1 MRGKPLKLP
10 KNKSLFFKRSLFAH
24 CGKQAE
30 VFFIKSFII
39 GFFMGMAIFFAL
51 FFYVYG
57 YYNDSTS
64 IFLVDPKYNT
74 YLFDNGEQILSTK
87 YKYVKLDEMPSE
99 LIYFLLWSED
109 REFYEHNGINIKA
122 LTRAAL
128 TNIKN
133 FSIVQGG
140 STLTQQLA
148 KTVYLT
154 NERTIKRKIMDIMLA
169 FFLERSYTKEEIL
182 EAYMNSVYLGND
194 ISGFGAAAERYY
206 GKELQ
211 NLSYEEMLVLI
222 GIINGP
228 EVYNPYKYPERA
240 KNQGMI
246 VLNSLPS
253 NFIIEEKDSVKERID
268 KMVFYPQTYDERY
281 LNLVYRIKV
290 EEEDIGLKGGGYTIK
305 TTFNKNLFDS
315 VTVDSSTSAI
325 VINNKTG
332 EILSFWGGEYDVFYS
347 QQQVGSAI
355 KPFYYLL
362 ALENGYDTDT
372 VLPDQPMKFGDWAPE
387 NFDKTY
393 RGTVTLEEAL
403 VDSINIPSI
412 YLASHIDISPQRSI
426 ETIKNF
432 LSNVVGVQGKYPN
445 DLTLSLGTVETS
457 PYEFTKAYSL
467 FPNYGIIP
475 STYIISEVY
484 DKKGNLIYKRYP
496 NVERKIDGISNDSY
510 ATMNTLMRK
519 VVLEGTG
526 QRANVLDLDLHGKT
540 GTSDLSAWFV
550 GYTGSEVLTTMVKGE
565 DLLSSYTAVPW
576 AKEIA
581 TSLLYYG
588 QSEEVYV
595 YLSLKSIQESI
606 SFFES
611 PIDFVS
617 TGGNV
622 VGYLN
627 SVKFDYPYKELEKKI
642 NAAQREIQY
651 LYPDV
656 VKEIEQWKKENLTDF
671 FKEPFSFIQNG
682 YDLESYLNSITIDK
696 DKQAQLKEIYN
707 QIKYI
712 YPDQAKV
719 IEKFIE

>member
-1 MRGKPLKLP
+1 
-10 KNKSLFFKRSLFAH
+10 
-24 CGKQAE
+24 
-30 VFFIKSFII
+30 
-39 GFFMGMAIFFAL
+39 MAIFFAL

-211 NLSYEEMLVLI
+211 NLNYEEMLVLI

>member
-1 MRGKPLKLP
+1 V
-10 KNKSLFFKRSLFAH
+10 
-24 CGKQAE
+24 E

-39 GFFMGMAIFFAL
+39 GFFTGIAIFFAL

-57 YYNDSTS
+57 YYSDSTS
-64 IFLVDPKYNT
+64 IFLVDSKYNT

-99 LIYFLLWSED
+99 LIYFLLWTED

-206 GKELQ
+206 GKELE

-246 VLNSLPS
+246 VLNSLPN
-253 NFIIEEKDSVKERID
+253 NFIIEEKDIVKEKID

-281 LNLVYRIKV
+281 LNLIYRIKA
-290 EEEDIGLKGGGYTIK
+290 EEEDIGLKGGGYTVK

-315 VTVDSSTSAI
+315 VTIDSSTSAI

-347 QQQVGSAI
+347 QQQVGSAM

-362 ALENGYDTDT
+362 ALENGYDKDT
-372 VLPDQPMKFGDWAPE
+372 TLPDQPMKFGDWAPE

-445 DLTLSLGTVETS
+445 DLTLALGTVETS
-457 PYEFTKAYSL
+457 PYELTKAYSI

-475 STYIISEVY
+475 SPYIISEVY

-496 NVERKIDGISNDSY
+496 NVERKIEDISNDSY

-540 GTSDLSAWFV
+540 GTSDLSAWFI
-550 GYTGSEVLTTMVKGE
+550 GYTGSEVLSTMVKGE
-565 DLLSSYTAVPW
+565 DLLSSYTAVPR

-627 SVKFDYPYKELEKKI
+627 SVKFDYPFKELEKKI

-671 FKEPFSFIQNG
+671 FQEPFSFIQNG
-682 YDLESYLNSITIDK
+682 YDLESYLNSVIIDK
-696 DKQAQLKEIYN
+696 DTQAQLREIYN

-712 YPDQAKV
+712 YPDQAKI
-719 IEKFIE
+719 IENFIE